1 MKKYG
6 RNYGRNS
13 GKEIITH
20 EEQIIDILSEI
31 LGLLREIVNYP
42 YPHNLTNADKE
53 KIEEALRQAEDIHKL
68 RDCFGKGL
76 KLALVPA
83 TDFNKLNPKSVI
95 TDPALSGSNCQ
106 FAITSN
112 GWCVISVR
120 GY

>member
-6 RNYGRNS
+6 RNS
-13 GKEIITH
+13 GKKVITN

-42 YPHNLTNADKE
+42 YPHNLTKADKE

-68 RDCFGKGL
+68 RDCFGKRL
-76 KLALVPA
+76 KLALVSA
-83 TDFNKLNPKSVI
+83 TDFKKLESKSVI
-95 TDPALSGSNCQ
+95 TDPALSGSNCK
-106 FAITSN
+106 FAILPN